1 VIEDKNYALAN
12 YQLDKIK
19 KAIENGIER
28 RAARKAN
35 SRAMFL
41 DTQYKSMKEVLEKE
55 DDKVIKKHMSRLN
68 KYVIPVMLQ
77 REFLL

>member
-1 VIEDKNYALAN
+1 
-12 YQLDKIK
+12 
-19 KAIENGIER
+19 
-28 RAARKAN
+28 
-35 SRAMFL
+35 MFL